1 MIFENLTKRF
11 KKRSAS
17 MVGLTLSSPG
27 VICPSGYTRLSDAPE
42 VAAAV
47 WRISDMIASMTIHLM
62 ENAKNGDVRVK
73 DELARKVD
81 VAPWSLGTRQTLIG
95 WIVSTLLTEGNA
107 FVLPVTR
114 DGLLTDLWPMPTAYA
129 QRRPDGSPYEIV
141 WQGMAFEPDEVLH
154 FRLRPD
160 ARYPWQGVGTR
171 VQLGDIVD
179 SIAQTAATKKA
190 YMRSE
195 YKPPLVIAVNSDSDL
210 SDPDKR
216 DA

>member
-1 MIFENLTKRF
+1 MMPRVLHCKDTGLFYFSAKELMMIFENLTKRF

-81 VAPWSLGTRQTLIG
+81 VAP
-95 WIVSTLLTEGNA
+95 
-107 FVLPVTR
+107 
-114 DGLLTDLWPMPTAYA
+114 
-129 QRRPDGSPYEIV
+129 
-141 WQGMAFEPDEVLH
+141 
-154 FRLRPD
+154 
-160 ARYPWQGVGTR
+160 
-171 VQLGDIVD
+171 
-179 SIAQTAATKKA
+179 
-190 YMRSE
+190 
-195 YKPPLVIAVNSDSDL
+195 
-210 SDPDKR
+210 
-216 DA
+216 

>member
-179 SIAQTAATKKA
+179 SIAQTGRRRRRT
-190 YMRSE
+190 
-195 YKPPLVIAVNSDSDL
+195 
-210 SDPDKR
+210 
-216 DA
+216 